1 MTPEVMNV
9 IATSPILPFLAL
21 NIFLWLNS
29 SAFMGT
35 IYFYFY
41 FYLIFVN
48 SSNGFHV
55 NCLYIFGYRIRP
67 VRSVCVSQSLLD
79 RLWP

>member
-35 IYFYFY
+35 IIILFLFLS
-41 FYLIFVN
+41 YL
-48 SSNGFHV
+48 
-55 NCLYIFGYRIRP
+55 CE
-67 VRSVCVSQSLLD
+67 
-79 RLWP
+79 